1 MENEIAIYNETDL
14 LKARKIRQRKDNI
27 LTTSLFL
34 LSLSRKLT
42 EVIKM
47 AQTLVNFRMDE
58 ELKQNMEQTCQE
70 LGMNMTTAFTIFAKK
85 MTREKRIPFEVSV
98 DPFYSDSNMNY
109 LKKVISEIDSGK
121 AKLREHELIED

>member
-1 MENEIAIYNETDL
+1 MENEIAIINETDL
-14 LKARKIRQRKDNI
+14 QKMTKIRQCKHGI
-27 LTTSLFL
+27 LTLSLFC

-42 EVIKM
+42 EVINM

-98 DPFYSDSNMNY
+98 DPFYSESNMNY